1 MKARIRPENANF
13 AYQFTDNH
21 QKYGDFGG
29 IAAEIETILHQCAD
43 RAIVMLVEVIV
54 MVLGDRK

>member
-21 QKYGDFGG
+21 QKYGDFSC
-29 IAAEIETILHQCAD
+29 IAAEIETILHQGAD
-43 RAIVMLVEVIV
+43 RAVVMLVKVIV